1 MSHFYTCVCINNIQN
16 KMQPGTLPHFF
27 NTVYEAR
34 DYAYRNAQRINESFI
49 NKYNDTVAV
58 CIFKIPNGVPV
69 EFELNFVDTSKIWE
83 YKLETVWDRKTKA
96 VKTIKRI
103 FNEFHSKRLLSLL
116 EDIDEID

>member
-49 NKYNDTVAV
+49 NIYNDTVAV

-69 EFELNFVDTSKIWE
+69 EFGLNFIDTSDTSKIWN

-103 FNEFHSKRLLSLL
+103 FNEFHSKRLLN
-116 EDIDEID
+116 EID